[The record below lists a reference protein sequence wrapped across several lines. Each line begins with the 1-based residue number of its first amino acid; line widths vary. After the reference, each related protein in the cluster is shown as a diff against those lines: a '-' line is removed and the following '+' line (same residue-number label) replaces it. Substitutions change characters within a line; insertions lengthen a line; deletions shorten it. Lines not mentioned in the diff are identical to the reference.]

1 MGVRTTARSDE
12 TGSASMTRARAF
24 ACLIAVAAL
33 GAAAGAHAQAPFTS
47 LKGKFLV
54 ADPTM
59 PDPRFAGTVIFMIEH
74 SAEGGAVGIIVNRP
88 ASRRSLADLL
98 GALGLPQ
105 PQDEAA
111 RTREIELFWGG
122 PVELNTA
129 FVLHSDEFKLA
140 STAPVAPGVAISPP
154 KDVLAAMAE
163 GRSPAQVLLAV
174 GYAGWSP
181 GQLEAELKQTGWTVV
196 TTGAEFLFGTDH
208 AGKWE
213 RAWRMRTQDL

>member
-1 MGVRTTARSDE
+1 M
-12 TGSASMTRARAF
+12 
-24 ACLIAVAAL
+24 AAL
-33 GAAAGAHAQAPFTS
+33 APVPGAHAQQASPTAS

-54 ADPTM
+54 ADPAM

-88 ASRRSLADLL
+88 ASRRSLGDLL
-98 GALGLPQ
+98 GALGLPL

-111 RTREIELFWGG
+111 RTRELELFWGG

-129 FVLHSDEFKLA
+129 FVLHTDEFKLA
-140 STAPVAPGVAISPP
+140 STRPVAPGVAISPP
-154 KDVLAAMAE
+154 KDVLAAMGE

-181 GQLEAELKQTGWTVV
+181 GQLEAELKQTGWAVV
-196 TTGAEFLFGTDH
+196 TIGAEFLFGADH

>member
-1 MGVRTTARSDE
+1 
-12 TGSASMTRARAF
+12 MTRTHAF
-24 ACLIAVAAL
+24 TCLMVAATL
-33 GAAAGAHAQAPFTS
+33 VAAPSVHAQEAPPFAS

-54 ADPTM
+54 ADPAM

-88 ASRRSLADLL
+88 ASRRTLAELL
-98 GALGLPQ
+98 GALGLGQ
-105 PQDEAA
+105 PQDEATRA
-111 RTREIELFWGG
+111 REIELFWGG

-129 FVLHSDEFKLA
+129 FVLHSDEFKLE
-140 STAPVAPGVAISPP
+140 STTPVAPGVAISPP

-163 GRSPAQVLLAV
+163 GHSPAQVLLAV

-181 GQLEAELKQTGWTVV
+181 GQLEAELKQTSWAIV